1 MPAVPATA
9 ADPGQQWVVL
19 GDEQNEELEQ
29 SLSTDFAADPVRP
42 DDSLQPATAKT
53 PTPEQMARARFR
65 GPKPLPFHSVSRNIT
80 YGETLYPEMGFWI
93 PSVFRQSEAY
103 RFTSTSGSRPGR
115 SPICAASTA

>member
-1 MPAVPATA
+1 MVPAVPATA

-29 SLSTDFAADPVRP
+29 SLRTDFAADPVRP

-65 GPKPLPFHSVSRNIT
+65 GP
-80 YGETLYPEMGFWI
+80 
-93 PSVFRQSEAY
+93 
-103 RFTSTSGSRPGR
+103 
-115 SPICAASTA
+115 